1 MLFIENKNRQQKRK
15 KRKEKKVAIPAIA
28 DLTLCALVGIHLC
41 TFIVLHGYFSLSK
54 TSGPT
59 MKVAGSEV
67 LL

>member
-15 KRKEKKVAIPAIA
+15 KKEKKVAIPAIA
-28 DLTLCALVGIHLC
+28 NLTLCALVGIHLR
-41 TFIVLHGYFSLSK
+41 TFITLHGYFSLSK

-59 MKVAGSEV
+59 MKIAGSEV